1 MTSPRGHIDYQIL
14 LADAQAG
21 IRYSSFEDYYTR
33 RLTKRAIFFPDNP
46 KGALLAVQTRVLEL
60 VRECW
65 NSFAKDHPDLIAVAD
80 CCGLPQA
87 GGAHQTL
94 AECKPIGGLLCRR
107 DYPGASA
114 CKKFGGLM
122 RCLLETADV

>member
-1 MTSPRGHIDYQIL
+1 MEKSPGHIDYQIL

-21 IRYSSFEDYYTR
+21 IHYSSFEDYYAR

-65 NSFAKDHPDLIAVAD
+65 ERFAKDHPDLIAVAD
-80 CCGLPQA
+80 CCSLPQA
-87 GGAHQTL
+87 GGASST
-94 AECKPIGGLLCRR
+94 
-107 DYPGASA
+107 S
-114 CKKFGGLM
+114 
-122 RCLLETADV
+122 ETSP